1 MSIDGKECWLGY
13 WNRRYIQWNASKV
26 SRSHQ
31 PADVVYKK
39 EVGLRCKRIL
49 IPVSHLIFRRKYI
62 SLEWKYRKNSFT
74 IRIYA
79 VVPHKILIFI
89 IHICIWVIMEIFL
102 FVVASYIFARAQYI
116 VHVPKIHI
124 CVAYSYRVRV
134 PPCYVSQSFL
144 EC

>member
-1 MSIDGKECWLGY
+1 
-13 WNRRYIQWNASKV
+13 
-26 SRSHQ
+26 
-31 PADVVYKK
+31 
-39 EVGLRCKRIL
+39 
-49 IPVSHLIFRRKYI
+49 
-62 SLEWKYRKNSFT
+62 
-74 IRIYA
+74 
-79 VVPHKILIFI
+79 
-89 IHICIWVIMEIFL
+89 MEIFL